1 MKKLVTGGAGFI
13 GSHLIN
19 RLLNNGNEV
28 VCIDNFSNGKIEFLS
43 KALKNSKFSLYDFD
57 LTNLEKLDEV
67 FNLNN
72 FEKVYHFAANS
83 DIQLGIKSVDIDL
96 DNTFISTINI
106 LKCMSKYNTKKI
118 VFASSSA
125 IYGEINDTLHEDIGP
140 LFPISN
146 YGAGKLA
153 SEAFISAFSTS
164 NNIKAWIIRFP
175 NVVGANLTHGVLY
188 DFLNKLEVSSKELIV
203 LGDGNQK
210 KPYLYVDDLL
220 EAIEI
225 IENKANNSV
234 NYYNVSADSQTT
246 VKEIVNILINITG
259 LNKLKI
265 IYSGGDRG
273 WLGDIPKFKYDLVKI
288 KELKWKPKFSSNEAV
303 KKSLINELKNRKTQ

>member
-19 RLLNNGNEV
+19 KLLKNGSQV

-43 KALKNSKFSLYDFD
+43 EAIKNSNFSLYDCD
-57 LTNLEKLDEV
+57 LTNLKKIDEI
-67 FNLNN
+67 FNKHS

-96 DNTFISTINI
+96 NNTFISTINI
-106 LKCMSKYNTKKI
+106 LKCMSKYNVNKI

-125 IYGEINDTLHEDIGP
+125 IYGEINDMLHEDIGP

-164 NNIKAWIIRFP
+164 NNIRAWIIRFP
-175 NVVGANLTHGVLY
+175 NVVGPNLTHGVLY
-188 DFLNKLEVSSKELIV
+188 DFLNKLKTNSNKLTV
-203 LGDGNQK
+203 LGDGNQE

-225 IENKANNSV
+225 IENQVNDRI
-234 NYYNVSADSQTT
+234 NYYNVSADSQTK
-246 VKEIVNILINITG
+246 VKEIVNILIEVTG
-259 LNKLKI
+259 FKNLDI

-273 WLGDIPKFKYDLVKI
+273 WIGDIPKFKYDLLKI
-288 KELKWKPKFSSNEAV
+288 KELDWVPKFNSNQAI
-303 KKSLINELKNRKTQ
+303 KMSLTKELKNRKN

>member
-1 MKKLVTGGAGFI
+1 MKKLVTGGGGFI

-19 RLLNNGNEV
+19 KLLNNGNEV
-28 VCIDNFSNGKIEFLS
+28 VCIDNFSNGKIEFLD
-43 KALKNSKFSLYDFD
+43 KALKDPKFLLYDFD
-57 LTNLEKLDEV
+57 LINLEQLYEV
-67 FNLNN
+67 FEKNT
-72 FEKVYHFAANS
+72 FDKVYHFAANS

-96 DNTFISTINI
+96 NNTFISTLNV
-106 LKCMSKYNTKKI
+106 LKSMSKYNVKKI

-125 IYGEINDTLHEDIGP
+125 IYGEINETLHEDIGP

-153 SEAFISAFSTS
+153 SEAFISAFSTI
-164 NNIKAWIIRFP
+164 NDIKAWIIRFP
-175 NVVGANLTHGVLY
+175 NVVGSNLTHGVLY
-188 DFLNKLEVSSKELIV
+188 DFLNKLEINSKELLV
-203 LGDGNQK
+203 LGDGCQE
-210 KPYLYVDDLL
+210 KPYLYIDDLL
-220 EAIEI
+220 NAISI

-246 VKEIVNILINITG
+246 VKEIVNILINVTG

-288 KELKWKPKFSSNEAV
+288 KELKWRPKFSSNEAV